1 MMAMATSISGQR
13 GLLKSMAA
21 FNVATLF
28 SRERP
33 AAQPRTVF
41 VNRPTLPLEYLDKRG
56 RPKPE
61 YIYTS
66 NQVITSKYN
75 LITFIPR
82 NLLEQFR
89 RVANMY
95 VAVLSDVTNLGG
107 LMSL

>member
-1 MMAMATSISGQR
+1 MAPSTTGLDGLFKSIAS
-13 GLLKSMAA
+13 

-28 SRERP
+28 SRKRP
-33 AAQPRTVF
+33 AGRPRTVF
-41 VNRPTLPLEYLDKRG
+41 VNRPTLPPEYLDKNG

-61 YIYTS
+61 DVYTP

-82 NLLEQFR
+82 NLIEQFR

-95 VAVLSDVTNLGG
+95 VP
-107 LMSL
+107 